1 MLASGMKLTQTM
13 QTLQIL
19 SRIAQGPRE
28 GAGPDPGVLEER
40 ALRAPRTGLVYDDYR
55 PRGRCL
61 GAVIALHGVT
71 VQGRHDARLVH
82 FARSLARS
90 GVACAVPSLGGLS
103 TCRFRAEDLDEIGE
117 LIALAAERAGE
128 RVGLIGFSY
137 GGSYAVVTAA
147 RAAVAERVRFV
158 LAFGP
163 YHSLP
168 ALFDWYLESDPV
180 EPAAE
185 AEWDNRIYLHL
196 VLAHQL
202 AAELGLPESLRA
214 EVGALLGRFCHD
226 ATAEEKLRFFEQR
239 LRPLGLVAEAHRRA
253 DRTLLDA
260 LSPAGKLAPL
270 RCPASVVHDLHDTMV
285 PPREGERLHAE
296 LCRLER
302 PERFRLL
309 VTPLLSH
316 VDLSAL
322 RRLGDVKRLISTLS
336 VIFGDP

>member
-1 MLASGMKLTQTM
+1 MLATVMKLTQTL

-19 SRIAQGPRE
+19 SRIAQAPRAD
-28 GAGPDPGVLEER
+28 AGPDPAVLEER
-40 ALRAPRTGLVYDDYR
+40 DLRAPRTGLAYDDYR
-55 PRGRCL
+55 PRGRTA

-71 VQGRHDARLVH
+71 VQGRRDARLVH

-103 TCRFRAEDLDEIGE
+103 DCRFRAEDLDELEE

-163 YHSLP
+163 YHSLDE
-168 ALFDWYLESDPV
+168 LFAWYHETDPV
-180 EPAAE
+180 EPASEPA
-185 AEWDNRIYLHL
+185 WDNRIYLHL

-202 AAELGLPESLRA
+202 GATLGLPEPLRG
-214 EVGALLGRFCHD
+214 EVRALLGRFCHD
-226 ATAEEKLRFFEQR
+226 ASAEEKRRFFEER
-239 LRPLGLVAEAHRRA
+239 LRSLGLVAEGLRRR
-253 DRTLLDA
+253 DRVLLDA

-270 RCPASVVHDLHDTMV
+270 RCPVSVIHDLHDTIV
-285 PPREGERLHAE
+285 PPGQGERLHAE
-296 LCRLER
+296 LCRLDR

-322 RRLGDVKRLISTLS
+322 RRLGDIKRLVSTLS